1 MTVPNRLI
9 DFLTTQIVPG
19 LPSYRLRHAWYRHAL
34 GIELGDGSAIHL
46 HCSLWLCHARSRQP
60 TQLRIGK
67 HTRVNRG
74 TWLDARGAAIV
85 IGDNVSISPE
95 VAIVTVP
102 QPAAD
107 VHPSASGG
115 PVRIG
120 DHVWIGMRAM
130 IMPGV
135 TVGRG
140 AIVAAGALVTEDVAP
155 LDIVGGVPARKIG
168 RRKIDPAYLLADRL
182 PWFE

>member
-1 MTVPNRLI
+1 
-9 DFLTTQIVPG
+9 
-19 LPSYRLRHAWYRHAL
+19 
-34 GIELGDGSAIHL
+34 
-46 HCSLWLCHARSRQP
+46 
-60 TQLRIGK
+60 
-67 HTRVNRG
+67 
-74 TWLDARGAAIV
+74 
-85 IGDNVSISPE
+85 VSISPQ

-107 VHPSASGG
+107 VHPPASGG
-115 PVRIG
+115 PVRID

-155 LDIVGGVPARKIG
+155 LDIVGGVPARTIG
-168 RRKIDPAYLLADRL
+168 RRKIDPAYVLADRL
-182 PWFE
+182 PWFD